1 MLALLKKLMG
11 IRDLADLVSKDAI
24 DIIKRHQRFNEQQR
38 REMMSAFDHAK
49 ARLETENGDIQTWA
63 LQRKSV
69 VAKQTRE
76 MAKDAYEFAP
86 YGACG
91 VALISLYLE
100 AQTMRG
106 DRAKRLVCL
115 IDEWYRRASDQAS

>member
-1 MLALLKKLMG
+1 MLALLKKLLG
-11 IRDLADLVSKDAI
+11 KQDHADLVSREAI
-24 DIIKRHQRFNEQQR
+24 DIIKRHQRFNEDQR

-49 ARLETENGDIQTWA
+49 ARLEIENGDIQTWA
-63 LQRKSV
+63 LQRKTT
-69 VAKQTRE
+69 VANQTRQ
-76 MAKDAYEFAP
+76 MAKDAYDFAP

-106 DRAKRLVCL
+106 AKAERLIYL
-115 IDEWYRRASDQAS
+115 IDEWHRRASDQAS

>member
-1 MLALLKKLMG
+1 MLALLKKLIG
-11 IRDLADLVSKDAI
+11 KQDPADLITKEAI
-24 DIIKRHQRFNEQQR
+24 DIIKRHQGFNEQQR
-38 REMMSAFDHAK
+38 REMMSAFYHAK
-49 ARLETENGDIQTWA
+49 ARLVMENGDIQTWA

-69 VAKQTRE
+69 VAKQARE
-76 MAKDAYEFAP
+76 TAKDAYEFAP

-106 DRAKRLVCL
+106 AR
-115 IDEWYRRASDQAS
+115 

>member
-1 MLALLKKLMG
+1 MLALLKTLIGMQ
-11 IRDLADLVSKDAI
+11 DPADLVSKEAVDL
-24 DIIKRHQRFNEQQR
+24 IKRHQRFNEQQR

-49 ARLETENGDIQTWA
+49 ARLEMENGDIQTWA

-69 VAKQTRE
+69 VAKQTQE

-106 DRAKRLVCL
+106 DKAERLVHL
-115 IDEWYRRASDQAS
+115 IDEWYRRGSDQAS